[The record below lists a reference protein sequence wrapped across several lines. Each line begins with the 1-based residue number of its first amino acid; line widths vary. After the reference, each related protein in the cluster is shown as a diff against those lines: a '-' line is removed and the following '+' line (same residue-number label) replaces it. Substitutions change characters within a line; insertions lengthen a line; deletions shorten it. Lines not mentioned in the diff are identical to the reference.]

1 MKIILKDDIK
11 GLGSNGQELI
21 VADGYARNYL
31 IPKGFAVAA
40 TAGNIKTIEN
50 EKRQKRR
57 KIARLKEEA
66 AETAK
71 RLEGISCRLVK
82 NVGES
87 DRLFGSV
94 TTQDIVD
101 QLKKDGF
108 DIDKKKIE
116 LDTPIKNLGT
126 YTIPVKLQPDVIAH
140 LKVEVVKE

>member
-50 EKRQKRR
+50 EKSQKRR